1 MGISVRVRTYTGTV
15 EGTCAHHAL
24 DALCERATS
33 RSFPMLGCVD
43 PHDDTAFNRAQL
55 RLVVPEL
62 QALAEDSPK
71 AEAEAAQE
79 ILALTALLTASPT
92 GTFNSSETDGHG
104 PSALTFG
111 VFPPHAE

>member
-1 MGISVRVRTYTGTV
+1 MGISVRVRDTGTV

-24 DALCERATS
+24 AALCERATT

-43 PHDDTAFNRAQL
+43 PHDDTVFNRAQL

-62 QALAEDSPK
+62 QALAQDSPK

-79 ILALTALLTASPT
+79 ILALTALVDRQASPV
-92 GTFNSSETDGHG
+92 
-104 PSALTFG
+104 PSIHRRLMATCR
-111 VFPPHAE
+111 